1 MYNDKGSKGFFIGMR
16 LKDFIVLWG
25 TLADLVT
32 SKGTK
37 STWQRAM
44 EREFK
49 KHGLIFET
57 AR

>member
-1 MYNDKGSKGFFIGMR
+1 MTRGAKDFFIGMR

-25 TLADLVT
+25 TLADLIT